1 MENKVK
7 FPALSFTKYERN
19 ARLYEHLTSLGLY
32 TSPCFAGDSDNIEYI
47 IVTAAIISDS
57 IEKRTNNT
65 TSSCVS
71 TPMDSSKIIKNSS
84 SSQNFRDNVINFPAK
99 T

>member
-7 FPALSFTKYERN
+7 FPALSFAEYERN
-19 ARLYEHLTSLGLY
+19 ARLYQYLTSLGLY
-32 TSPCFAGDSDNIEYI
+32 TNPCFAGDSDNIEYI
-47 IVTAAIISDS
+47 IVTAAMISDS

-65 TSSCVS
+65 ATSCVS

-84 SSQNFRDNVINFPAK
+84 SSQNFRDNVVDFPTK